1 MCSCC
6 CSSQLHWRSLLRGMD
21 EQFHFWRAAES
32 CSGISKFRQIEWK
45 LSEWIWKGHVFLVYW
60 KRDGVYLWSKTI
72 CKRHNYW
79 CAIDHQGLVRVFRK
93 CCCCVMFF
101 CVFQIG
107 ASANSIFIMADQ
119 IKMIAG
125 NGAWLEL
132 LVKQPVADLLIP
144 TSTYDAPFPDN
155 DFS

>member
-1 MCSCC
+1 M
-6 CSSQLHWRSLLRGMD
+6 LLL
-21 EQFHFWRAAES
+21 
-32 CSGISKFRQIEWK
+32 CN
-45 LSEWIWKGHVFLVYW
+45 V
-60 KRDGVYLWSKTI
+60 
-72 CKRHNYW
+72 
-79 CAIDHQGLVRVFRK
+79 
-93 CCCCVMFF
+93 F

-155 DFS
+155 DFL